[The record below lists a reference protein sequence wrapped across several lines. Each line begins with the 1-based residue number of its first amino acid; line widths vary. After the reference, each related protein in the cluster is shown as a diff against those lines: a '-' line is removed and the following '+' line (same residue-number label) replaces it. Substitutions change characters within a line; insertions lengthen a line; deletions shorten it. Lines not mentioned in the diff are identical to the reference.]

1 MEGKLPDDKVAYF
14 NANLGGYNRAMGLS
28 FTRIADDEV
37 VGELVIGE
45 ANLQPYGIV
54 HGGVHTGIIE
64 AACSTGAALH
74 ALKSGQSVVGVENA
88 TSFLRAARSGKIT
101 VRAVPVSRGR
111 RTQVWE
117 AVVRDES
124 GRALATGRVRLFSL
138 ETGEGLAGK
147 PVGVDA
153 K

>member
-1 MEGKLPDDKVAYF
+1 MEGTLPEDVLAHF
-14 NANLGGYNRAMGLS
+14 NENLGGYNRAMGLCFS
-28 FTRIADDEV
+28 RIADDEV
-37 VGELVIGE
+37 IGELTIGPN
-45 ANLQPYGIV
+45 NLQPYGIV

-74 ALKSGQSVVGVENA
+74 AMKRGQSVVGVENA

-101 VRAVPVSRGR
+101 VTAVPISRGR

-117 AVVRDES
+117 AIVRDES

-138 ETGEGLAGK
+138 DTGEALAGK
-147 PVGVDA
+147 PVGVEQ
-153 K
+153 